1 MQQSNMKISQANL
14 SPPVFLQRTSKSSF
28 SIIYT
33 YSQTSS
39 MVNATIKFANLLPN
53 ISFNQNQIILKEFIE
68 IISKKFDDYQMEIEN
83 ESTKNSRVD
92 VDALRGSLP
101 VPIHISQNMLLVKPH
116 STDKQTALNLI
127 PNQQNQEE
135 QWFDTTKNQYEM
147 FECSICCEVLTSN
160 DAYQLLPCM
169 FSTNSS
175 RNDYFFFCK

>member
-1 MQQSNMKISQANL
+1 
-14 SPPVFLQRTSKSSF
+14 
-28 SIIYT
+28 
-33 YSQTSS
+33 
-39 MVNATIKFANLLPN
+39 
-53 ISFNQNQIILKEFIE
+53 
-68 IISKKFDDYQMEIEN
+68 MEIEN
-83 ESTKNSRVD
+83 ESTKKSRVD

-175 RNDYFFFCK
+175 